1 MKAVVMTSLLV
12 CPFLFMNIIYI
23 EREHPA
29 GESYI
34 YTRTHTSFCSRS
46 VRRGE
51 RRLKT
56 MWESESD
63 CHAGERGLV
72 PVGGGGSSGRYEAA
86 LKNDGF
92 VRRDQS
98 WYS

>member
-23 EREHPA
+23 ERERAPR
-29 GESYI
+29 GREL